1 MHTFRQWTKHLHNYK
16 NIGLNCRRSCAHKV
30 LHHCILHA
38 KNWLNSLKKKWKTN
52 PTIMSKPLAHLYT
65 MNTTL
70 AKFKLLSICWWKIRL
85 QSTHSMHL
93 RCLKMTKLTSLKTI
107 MVKPHAYF
115 QTINRKSVL
124 FQKDLKNIVGGDVLK
139 VPSDQNR
146 TKYILS

>member
-1 MHTFRQWTKHLHNYK
+1 
-16 NIGLNCRRSCAHKV
+16 
-30 LHHCILHA
+30 
-38 KNWLNSLKKKWKTN
+38 
-52 PTIMSKPLAHLYT
+52 
-65 MNTTL
+65 
-70 AKFKLLSICWWKIRL
+70 
-85 QSTHSMHL
+85 
-93 RCLKMTKLTSLKTI
+93 MTKLTSLKTI